1 MMTLKEMV
9 RERKAAEPP
18 SDAPSGVAEAPTRAI
33 QIHTWNG
40 EKWVLPWGYFYS
52 ARLDKTADGEQLV
65 LRIAHHEVVLDGLRL
80 ALLLPAIADHQL
92 DCLRD
97 LPPKFQAEADST
109 VPFIGRI
116 SVRLPAEPSQAGGEA
131 P

>member
-1 MMTLKEMV
+1 MITLKEMV
-9 RERKAAEPP
+9 RDRKKSELP
-18 SDAPSGVAEAPTRAI
+18 SEATPGVGEVPTRAI
-33 QIHTWNG
+33 QIHTWSG

-97 LPPKFQAEADST
+97 LPPKFQAEADNT
-109 VPFIGRI
+109 VPFIRRI
-116 SVRLPAEPSQAGGEA
+116 SVRLPAEPAQTGGEA